1 MTTYLRTT
9 RSFTA
14 VCTHASRGHLSIGA
28 IGLLTLILS
37 NQDTFVIYKGT
48 LQRSSKVGKKL
59 FTKYWN
65 ELESNGFVYEIMS
78 NNGLDSITDRRH
90 YRIAK

>member
-1 MTTYLRTT
+1 MTTYSRTT

-14 VCTHASRGHLSIGA
+14 VSTHASTGRLSIGA

-48 LQRSSKVGKKL
+48 LQRRSKVGKKL
-59 FTKYWN
+59 FAKYWN

-90 YRIAK
+90 YRIVK